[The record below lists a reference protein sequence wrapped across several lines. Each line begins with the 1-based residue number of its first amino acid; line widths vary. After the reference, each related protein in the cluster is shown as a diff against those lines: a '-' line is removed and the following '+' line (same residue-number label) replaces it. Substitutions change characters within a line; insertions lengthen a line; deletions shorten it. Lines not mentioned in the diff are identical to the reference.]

1 MRGGLEVALEMAW
14 WARGKSQQGVG
25 AALVLLRTSPT
36 PMSGSQTMSSCK
48 VLCYHWTG
56 DLPPV
61 QGSLFAGNCRGSA
74 PGDVHAWKGP
84 SSVVLEKQ
92 ETGQKI
98 MNWSS
103 AVSFATG

>member
-36 PMSGSQTMSSCK
+36 PMSGSQTMSSWK

-61 QGSLFAGNCRGSA
+61 QGSLFAGNCRGPA

-84 SSVVLEKQ
+84 SVVLEKQ

-98 MNWSS
+98 LNWSS
-103 AVSFATG
+103 GVSFATG